1 MSAETAALSEL
12 KRELGELKD
21 LNRIASLLAWDQE
34 VMMPAGGADA
44 RADQLSTLGRI
55 IHERATSP
63 ELGKLLDAA
72 EPVAAGLDPDSDD
85 ARLVSV
91 ARRDFEKEIKVPADL
106 SAAMVRAASE
116 SYPLPPPVA
125 SEGNENHLPKPRH
138 RFSPHRPP
146 Y

>member
-21 LNRIASLLAWDQE
+21 LKRIASLLAWDQE

-106 SAAMVRAASE
+106 SAAMVRAAAKKSCAAM
-116 SYPLPPPVA
+116 PPGRAPGA
-125 SEGNENHLPKPRH
+125 ACIWARSITSMSK
-138 RFSPHRPP
+138 ST
-146 Y
+146 YM